1 MEEDEVKAEAE
12 ELGADGIETEVRGR
26 TGSLKAMGGADAL
39 GSTAVQEAADVGK
52 RIQVQT
58 WNGCKTATKGDM
70 AAPSLQMHEAGTN

>member
-26 TGSLKAMGGADAL
+26 SGSLKAMGG
-39 GSTAVQEAADVGK
+39 ADVGK